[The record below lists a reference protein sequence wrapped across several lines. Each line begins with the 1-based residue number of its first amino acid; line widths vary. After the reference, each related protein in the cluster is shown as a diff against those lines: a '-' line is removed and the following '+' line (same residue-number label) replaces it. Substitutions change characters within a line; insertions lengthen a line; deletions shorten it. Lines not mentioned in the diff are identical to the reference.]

1 METVKLTK
9 SEVKELSEAIVKHCY
24 ENAKVEYLN
33 GCRVSLFDFSK
44 IEQIFDEIFFETLP
58 RFAEVEDE
66 FYIDETQMEEIC
78 EKIAKELEGEYEV
91 CDSVNFYEAREDY
104 EYNFNRNPK
113 NWID

>member
-24 ENAKVEYLN
+24 ENAEVEYLN

-44 IEQIFDEIFFETLP
+44 IEQIFDEIFFETLT

-66 FYIDETQMEEIC
+66 FYIDETQMDEIC
-78 EKIAKELEGEYEV
+78 ENIAKELEGEYEI
-91 CDSVNFYEAREDY
+91 CDSVNFYEALEDY
-104 EYNFNRNPK
+104 EYDYDLYK
-113 NWID
+113 CIDW

>member
-44 IEQIFDEIFFETLP
+44 IEQIVDESFFEILQ
-58 RFAEVEDE
+58 RFAENEDE
-66 FYIDETQMEEIC
+66 IHIEETQMDEIC
-78 EKIAKELEGEYEV
+78 EAIAKELEGEYEV

-104 EYNFNRNPK
+104 EYNRNPK
-113 NWID
+113 NWD